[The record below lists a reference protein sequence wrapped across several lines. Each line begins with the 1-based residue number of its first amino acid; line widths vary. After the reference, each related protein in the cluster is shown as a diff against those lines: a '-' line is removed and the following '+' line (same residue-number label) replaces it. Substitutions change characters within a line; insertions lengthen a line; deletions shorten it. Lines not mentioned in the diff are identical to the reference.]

1 MLDPARAG
9 QYCLL
14 SPFSVYGS
22 KSLPHI
28 AIARSPHAQENRA
41 RKRSRLPPPSL
52 RPHPDLLRHLSPS
65 STHCVPP
72 YSVSLSTRFR
82 RMMQTTRMALQRRAF
97 ASSQAAFASVR
108 HHPHLP
114 SPSRGTCVDS
124 VCPRVL
130 ACVASAAIYERRFGR
145 SSSIAWSDPTMLP
158 PLRSAP
164 PLMHGSIPAD
174 VVHVAYR

>member
-1 MLDPARAG
+1 MAAHRLLPFHVPPTRCLIPRALAMTVLVAFLCLRLQKPSAHCHCSVAARARES
-9 QYCLL
+9 CSETL
-14 SPFSVYGS
+14 SPSS
-22 KSLPHI
+22 
-28 AIARSPHAQENRA
+28 
-41 RKRSRLPPPSL
+41 PSL

-65 STHCVPP
+65 STECVPP

-158 PLRSAP
+158 PPSAP
-164 PLMHGSIPAD
+164 PL
-174 VVHVAYR
+174 R